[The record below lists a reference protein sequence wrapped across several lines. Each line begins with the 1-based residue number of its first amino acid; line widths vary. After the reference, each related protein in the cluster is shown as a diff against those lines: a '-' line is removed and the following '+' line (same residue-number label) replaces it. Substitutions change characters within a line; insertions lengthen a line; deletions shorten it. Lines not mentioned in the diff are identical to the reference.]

1 MPDTMTL
8 EKLLQSQGFGSRKSC
23 RALIRD
29 GRVSI
34 AGHPCTDPQ
43 MRAETDNLVFEVD
56 GQQWQY
62 RRHVYIAM
70 HKPPGFEC
78 SHQTQHHPSVFSLLP
93 EQLVRRGVQCA
104 GRLDQDT
111 TGLLFFSDDGAFIH
125 AMISPRKNV
134 PKLYEAQ
141 VRHPL
146 QPEQVEA
153 LCSGVL
159 LHGEKS
165 PVAALSCAA
174 MSEHLLC
181 LSISEGKY
189 HQVKRMVAAAG
200 NRVEKLHRAAIGGIT
215 LDHTLPEGAWRWL
228 EEAELIRLGYLPA

>member
-1 MPDTMTL
+1 MTL

-23 RALIRD
+23 RALIHE
-29 GRVSI
+29 GRIAI
-34 AGHPCTDPQ
+34 AGAICTDPQ
-43 MRAETDNLVFEVD
+43 MKVHTDGLFFEVD
-56 GQQWQY
+56 NERWQY

-78 SHQTQHHPSVFSLLP
+78 SRHTQHHPSIFSLLP
-93 EQLVRRGVQCA
+93 APLIQRGVQCA

-111 TGLLFFSDDGAFIH
+111 TGLLFFSDDGTFIH

-134 PKLYEAQ
+134 PKVYEAW

-146 QPEQVEA
+146 ESGQIDA

-165 PVAALSCAA
+165 PVSALSCTQLD
-174 MSEHLLC
+174 ERLLS

-200 NRVEKLHRAAIGGIT
+200 NRVENLHRIAIGSVT
-215 LDHTLPEGAWRWL
+215 LANSLAEGDWRWMG
-228 EEAELIRLGYLPA
+228 EDELALLGYIQA